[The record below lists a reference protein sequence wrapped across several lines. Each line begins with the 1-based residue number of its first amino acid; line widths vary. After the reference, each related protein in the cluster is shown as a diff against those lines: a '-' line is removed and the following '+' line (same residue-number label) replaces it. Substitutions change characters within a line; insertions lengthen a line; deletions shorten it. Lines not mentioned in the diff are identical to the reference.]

1 MVYHDPLLPGLG
13 AIAELELE
21 EVRRHRLP
29 NGERV
34 PTLAEVLEIV
44 GEREVWVEVKG
55 LPPDFDERLLALLAS
70 GPAPQ
75 RYAVHAFDHRIV
87 RRLRDRAPTLRTG
100 VLLAS
105 YPIDTVAV
113 MRAAGAGTVWQEWQL
128 VDAALVTAVHAA
140 GGRVIAWTVDAPAEL
155 ARLARLGV
163 DGLCGNF
170 PDRLRVAAS
179 GNGRRDSPAPTE
191 FPAWGR

>member
-1 MVYHDPLLPGLG
+1 VVYHDPLLPGLG

-55 LPPDFDERLLALLAS
+55 LPPDLDERLLALLAS

>member
-1 MVYHDPLLPGLG
+1 VYHDPLLPGLG
-13 AIAELELE
+13 SIAELELE

-55 LPPDFDERLLALLAS
+55 LPSEFDERLLALLAS
-70 GPAPQ
+70 GPAPE

-87 RRLRDRAPTLRTG
+87 RRLRDRAPSLRTG

-105 YPIDTVAV
+105 YPVDTVAV
-113 MRAAGAGTVWQEWQL
+113 MRAAGAGTVWQEWHL
-128 VDAALVTAVHAA
+128 VDAALVAAVHAA

>member
-1 MVYHDPLLPGLG
+1 VVYHDPLLPGLG